1 MDYPKPAV
9 SALIIKHKKVLL
21 VRRGHEPNKGKWS
34 LPGGSVELGETLQ
47 EAVCREVFEET
58 SLEIEIGDIAYV
70 YDVIAG
76 EGSKV
81 LYHYVII
88 CYWADVIAGNIMP
101 GSDAEDVM
109 WHSIDGIDNLETT
122 SGLADIIKSALHS
135 VSE

>member
-9 SALIIKHKKVLL
+9 SALIIKNDKVLL
-21 VRRGHEPNKGKWS
+21 VRRGHEPNMGKWS

-58 SLEIEIGDIAYV
+58 NLEVEIGDIAYV

-76 EGSKV
+76 EGGKV

-88 CYWADVIAGNIMP
+88 CYWAKIVAGNIIP

-109 WHSIDGIDNLETT
+109 WQPINEIDNLETT
-122 SGLADIIKSALHS
+122 SGLADIIKSAYHS
-135 VSE
+135 VSD